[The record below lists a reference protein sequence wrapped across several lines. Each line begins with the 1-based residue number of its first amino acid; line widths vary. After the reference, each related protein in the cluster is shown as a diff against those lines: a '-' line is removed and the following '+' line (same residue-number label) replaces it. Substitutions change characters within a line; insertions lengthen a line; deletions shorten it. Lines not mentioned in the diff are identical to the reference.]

1 MLNNLYINNYALID
15 KLRIEFG
22 KGFSVI
28 TGETGAGKSILIG
41 ALSLILGKRV
51 DTSVLFNKNTKCIV
65 EGQFDISTLRLE
77 SFFRE
82 NDLDYDLE
90 CILRREIAIS
100 GKSRAFINDTPV
112 KLSVLK
118 ELGRQLVDI
127 HSQQETLQ
135 LNNSNFQLD
144 VIDKFG
150 TNEKLLNKYSQ
161 KFFEYKSNSQK
172 LEELKEKNETSKRD
186 EDYFKFQFNELD
198 AARLDEEEISNLIE
212 KEKLLSHAEEV
223 NSTVEM
229 AKDLLQE
236 DENSVVD
243 NISGLVESF
252 SKLANYHDSFKEIY
266 NRLLSV
272 NIELKDIVS
281 EFASLTIG
289 GDFDESNLQTI
300 NSRLDLVYSL
310 QQKHSVSSVAELI
323 VLKQEFERKL
333 SGISNLED
341 EIVVLE
347 SKVEKGKT
355 ELKELAEKLTLQRKK
370 SAKTFAIEINKQIR
384 KLGMPDAEFI
394 VGLTQLDILT
404 AKGLDKI
411 DFLFNP
417 NKGGHIGEVSKI
429 ASGGELSRLMLAV
442 KSLITSRNLLPTIV
456 FDEIDSGV
464 SGDIAG
470 KVGKLLRQMSDNHQL
485 IAISHL
491 PQIAAK
497 ADSHYFVFKENQ
509 NGKTSSK
516 ISLLKPEE
524 RVEEIAKMLSD
535 EKVSRAARETARGL
549 MDG

>member
-82 NDLDYDLE
+82 NDIDYDLE

-223 NSTVEM
+223 NSTVEI

-252 SKLANYHDSFKEIY
+252 SKLASYHDSFKEIY

-370 SAKTFAIEINKQIR
+370 SAKAFAIEINKQIR

-404 AKGLDKI
+404 ANGLDKI

-442 KSLITSRNLLPTIV
+442 KSLITSRNLLPTII

-535 EKVSRAARETARGL
+535 EKVSSAAREAARGL
-549 MDG
+549 MG